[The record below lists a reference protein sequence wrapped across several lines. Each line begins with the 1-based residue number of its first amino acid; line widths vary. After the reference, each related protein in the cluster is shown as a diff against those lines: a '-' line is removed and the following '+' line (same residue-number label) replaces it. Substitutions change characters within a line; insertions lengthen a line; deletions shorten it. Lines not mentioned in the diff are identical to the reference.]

1 MLTRLRS
8 CRAWQ
13 RSLWIGN
20 TPARSV
26 RGRARSRP
34 SPVRC
39 DGFAHDPRPATA
51 ARRWFRAARSA
62 LGRLQLSCYCAGGP
76 AGLRGPGQW
85 ADSLGPPAARRPW
98 RGWAPAA
105 GPPSVVTEV
114 GCRWSS
120 RPLAAVGNSPRP
132 ISSNAKVGPSGRGEW
147 QPGMGMPE
155 ISMPSDAFCSGA
167 HVTLAPHCVHS
178 ASRSKQTSIAK
189 SKVPR
194 L

>member
-1 MLTRLRS
+1 VLGSAVCGSVTHRQDPSGGDVRTVAHRQSNATGLHAAPGPQRRPGVGFGPPAARLAGCNSAATAR
-8 CRAWQ
+8 
-13 RSLWIGN
+13 
-20 TPARSV
+20 PAQP
-26 RGRARSRP
+26 GAARARA
-34 SPVRC
+34 V
-39 DGFAHDPRPATA
+39 
-51 ARRWFRAARSA
+51 
-62 LGRLQLSCYCAGGP
+62 GRFP
-76 AGLRGPGQW
+76 
-85 ADSLGPPAARRPW
+85 GPPAARRPW
-98 RGWAPAA
+98 RSWAPAA
-105 GPPSVVTEV
+105 GPSSVVTEV

-120 RPLAAVGNSPRP
+120 RPVAAVGNSPRP